1 MFLHDAILEGI
12 TYCDAVIPAEKLG
25 ERVEK
30 LEKVRGTQRG
40 YQIEFDVSRASS
52 PFKWFLGWWGWGPGG
67 RKSIFVAEN
76 RLFCCVLLMLVVS
89 HVLSVVYRP

>member
-52 PFKWFLGWWGWGPGG
+52 PFKWFLGWWGWGGG

-89 HVLSVVYRP
+89 HVPSVVYRP